1 MQAHVQL
8 MGILWAHDLDLFASS
23 IGWIEMWE
31 PDQLQVSPKS
41 GPILPVCVEIGAHAE
56 DLCTEDY
63 EIWISANITITNFA
77 GWFFIGFRVKQA
89 KYWHTFCLKVC
100 MWPNISWTS
109 TKFSHSAIRFCR
121 LLELKPPKANKN
133 LIDTVR
139 CHWIWTTNVCGK
151 QSTGMY

>member
-1 MQAHVQL
+1 
-8 MGILWAHDLDLFASS
+8 
-23 IGWIEMWE
+23 
-31 PDQLQVSPKS
+31 
-41 GPILPVCVEIGAHAE
+41 
-56 DLCTEDY
+56 
-63 EIWISANITITNFA
+63 
-77 GWFFIGFRVKQA
+77 
-89 KYWHTFCLKVC
+89 